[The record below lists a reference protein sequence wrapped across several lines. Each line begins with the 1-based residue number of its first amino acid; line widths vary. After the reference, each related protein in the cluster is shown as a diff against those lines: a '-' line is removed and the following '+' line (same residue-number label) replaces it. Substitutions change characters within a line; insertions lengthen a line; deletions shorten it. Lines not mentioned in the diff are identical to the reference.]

1 MLQAGGLI
9 IITLSDRVQ
18 LSQCFAREFSH
29 AKVTLLPESRRDRYR
44 TYELN
49 KTNIAIIVVI
59 LAVFPF
65 RKFVTCKNIINLI
78 SFIVILPLV

>member
-1 MLQAGGLI
+1 MLQAGGPI
-9 IITLSDRVQ
+9 TITLSDRVQ
-18 LSQCFAREFSH
+18 LSRCFARESSH

-49 KTNIAIIVVI
+49 KTNIAIILVI

-65 RKFVTCKNIINLI
+65 VNL
-78 SFIVILPLV
+78 LPVRI

>member
-9 IITLSDRVQ
+9 TITLSDRVQ

-29 AKVTLLPESRRDRYR
+29 AKVTLLPESRRDGYR
-44 TYELN
+44 THELN
-49 KTNIAIIVVI
+49 KTNIAIILVI

-65 RKFVTCKNIINLI
+65 
-78 SFIVILPLV
+78 VIYRPPACHTDVLPAELYFDH

>member
-9 IITLSDRVQ
+9 TITLSDRVQ

-49 KTNIAIIVVI
+49 KTNIA
-59 LAVFPF
+59 
-65 RKFVTCKNIINLI
+65 
-78 SFIVILPLV
+78 FI

>member
-1 MLQAGGLI
+1 MLQAGGQI
-9 IITLSDRVQ
+9 TITLSERVQ

-49 KTNIAIIVVI
+49 KTNIAIILVI

-65 RKFVTCKNIINLI
+65 VNL
-78 SFIVILPLV
+78 LPVLLLIR

>member
-9 IITLSDRVQ
+9 TITLSDRVQ

-49 KTNIAIIVVI
+49 KTNIARI
-59 LAVFPF
+59 LT
-65 RKFVTCKNIINLI
+65 RQSNLAAGKQKGQRQN
-78 SFIVILPLV
+78 V

>member
-1 MLQAGGLI
+1 MLQAGSLI
-9 IITLSDRVQ
+9 TIALSDRVQ
-18 LSQCFAREFSH
+18 LSRCFAREFSH

-49 KTNIAIIVVI
+49 KTNIAIILVI

-65 RKFVTCKNIINLI
+65 VNL
-78 SFIVILPLV
+78 LPLTI

>member
-9 IITLSDRVQ
+9 TITLSDRVQ
-18 LSQCFAREFSH
+18 LRQCFAREFSH
-29 AKVTLLPESRRDRYR
+29 AKVTLLPESRRDRYK

-49 KTNIAIIVVI
+49 KTNIAIILII

-65 RKFVTCKNIINLI
+65 VNL
-78 SFIVILPLV
+78 LPV

>member
-9 IITLSDRVQ
+9 TITLSDRVQ

-29 AKVTLLPESRRDRYR
+29 AKVTLLPESRRDRDK

-49 KTNIAIIVVI
+49 KTNIAIILII

-65 RKFVTCKNIINLI
+65 VNL
-78 SFIVILPLV
+78 LPV

>member
-9 IITLSDRVQ
+9 TITLSDRVQ

-49 KTNIAIIVVI
+49 KTNIAIILVNLETFLSVI
-59 LAVFPF
+59 RCYNL
-65 RKFVTCKNIINLI
+65 IINR
-78 SFIVILPLV
+78 FHEKVILPLV

>member
-1 MLQAGGLI
+1 MEILQAGGLI
-9 IITLSDRVQ
+9 TIALSDRVQ

-29 AKVTLLPESRRDRYR
+29 AKVTLLLESRRDRYR

-49 KTNIAIIVVI
+49 KTNIAIILVI

-65 RKFVTCKNIINLI
+65 VNL
-78 SFIVILPLV
+78 LPVRI

>member
-1 MLQAGGLI
+1 MEILQAGGLI
-9 IITLSDRVQ
+9 TIALSDRVQ

-44 TYELN
+44 AYELN
-49 KTNIAIIVVI
+49 KTNIAIILVI

-65 RKFVTCKNIINLI
+65 VNL
-78 SFIVILPLV
+78 LPV

>member
-9 IITLSDRVQ
+9 TITLSDRVQ
-18 LSQCFAREFSH
+18 LRQCFAREFSH

-49 KTNIAIIVVI
+49 KTNILAI
-59 LAVFPF
+59 FPF
-65 RKFVTCKNIINLI
+65 VNL
-78 SFIVILPLV
+78 LPLRI

>member
-9 IITLSDRVQ
+9 TITLSDRVQ
-18 LSQCFAREFSH
+18 LRQCFAREFSH
-29 AKVTLLPESRRDRYR
+29 AKLTLLPESRRDRDK

-49 KTNIAIIVVI
+49 KTNIAIILVI

-65 RKFVTCKNIINLI
+65 VNL
-78 SFIVILPLV
+78 LPV

>member
-1 MLQAGGLI
+1 MLQADGPI
-9 IITLSDRVQ
+9 TITLSDRVQ

-29 AKVTLLPESRRDRYR
+29 AKVTLLLESRRDRYR

-49 KTNIAIIVVI
+49 KTNIAIILVI

-65 RKFVTCKNIINLI
+65 VNL
-78 SFIVILPLV
+78 LPVRI

>member
-1 MLQAGGLI
+1 MLQAGSLI
-9 IITLSDRVQ
+9 TIALSDRVQ

-29 AKVTLLPESRRDRYR
+29 AKATLLPESRRDRYR

-49 KTNIAIIVVI
+49 KTNIAIILII

-65 RKFVTCKNIINLI
+65 VNL
-78 SFIVILPLV
+78 LPVLI

>member
-9 IITLSDRVQ
+9 TITLSDRVQ

-49 KTNIAIIVVI
+49 KTNIAIILVNLDTSLSI
-59 LAVFPF
+59 IGCYKL
-65 RKFVTCKNIINLI
+65 IINR
-78 SFIVILPLV
+78 FHGKVILPLV

>member
-9 IITLSDRVQ
+9 TITLSDRVQ

-49 KTNIAIIVVI
+49 KTNIAIILVNLETFHSI
-59 LAVFPF
+59 IGCYKL
-65 RKFVTCKNIINLI
+65 IINR
-78 SFIVILPLV
+78 FHGKVILPLV